1 VRAFEDPFNRE
12 QLLILLRQG
21 NTLTEAC
28 KAMGFS
34 STQKLR
40 QERDMDVTFSEQ
52 IVQAQ
57 GSAFN
62 PVMRRLI
69 EKATHGDDEEPAT
82 LKAWEL
88 VTRHYNKA
96 LDRAHDHDKIEHV
109 AERQAALDRPKVP
122 GLTRPDD
129 VAQLLAAIKEAKGGG
144 EDEDESLDDD
154 GEGTAGTGRG
164 STVVWDTEVLPGYE
178 KD

>member
-1 VRAFEDPFNRE
+1 MRAFEDPFNRE

-82 LKAWEL
+82 FVRMYETVKEN
-88 VTRHYNKA
+88 TNGN
-96 LDRAHDHDKIEHV
+96 D
-109 AERQAALDRPKVP
+109 
-122 GLTRPDD
+122 TRP
-129 VAQLLAAIKEAKGGG
+129 AP
-144 EDEDESLDDD
+144 
-154 GEGTAGTGRG
+154 
-164 STVVWDTEVLPGYE
+164 VLPF
-178 KD
+178 